1 MQKYSLFFY
10 EMKKNRAI
18 HEMVSRIHQIV
29 SVTPEILFYA
39 AGLSD
44 GHATG
49 HADGHADGHAA
60 GQTAGLQKQF
70 FQLPD
75 GATRYIDRIAF
86 RGS

>member
-39 AGLSD
+39 D
-44 GHATG
+44 GF
-49 HADGHADGHAA
+49 AA
-60 GQTAGLQKQF
+60 GQTAGL
-70 FQLPD
+70 
-75 GATRYIDRIAF
+75 
-86 RGS
+86 